1 MSEKKGCTPEQLAL
15 AYINCI
21 SGIWVPFGYGAILI
35 SLNFK
40 DLKNNYE
47 PTRGLI
53 LLHAQYKGLFGRFSG
68 LIREIVERHKTRL
81 LLVRPLL
88 NFDRPW
94 ISMDDRRSTK
104 RDFQLAS
111 NTWRLDDD
119 GVCTRDHR
127 RRVLNGLR
135 RISSFGLDHGR
146 AQESIDET
154 GTLLV
159 HKTEGST
166 TMVFRNSD

>member
-1 MSEKKGCTPEQLAL
+1 MSD
-15 AYINCI
+15 
-21 SGIWVPFGYGAILI
+21 IWVPFGYGAILI

-135 RISSFGLDHGR
+135 RISSC
-146 AQESIDET
+146 ATWTIM
-154 GTLLV
+154 
-159 HKTEGST
+159 T
-166 TMVFRNSD
+166 TWTSWAWSWTSPRNHWRNRDIAGP